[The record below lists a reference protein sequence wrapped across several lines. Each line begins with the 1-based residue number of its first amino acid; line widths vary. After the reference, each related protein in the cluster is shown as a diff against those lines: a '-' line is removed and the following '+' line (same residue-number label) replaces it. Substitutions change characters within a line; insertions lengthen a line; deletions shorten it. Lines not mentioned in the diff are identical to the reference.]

1 MSESNSAAQP
11 TRSDILRHIEIIFA
25 ERYIMP
31 HLNNPSE
38 ETLKQ
43 VFGILK
49 TQFEKTYC
57 GEVGG
62 SIFHQPTGLE
72 FLLVRPKKLIS
83 LEEKLALFEA
93 GEIADYNEL
102 ASIAEPV
109 VDNFSK
115 KKAKNGGELRFYIL
129 NEFYNALK
137 SIIQEPERV
146 KKITPE
152 NRKEISDCYKQ
163 FFLNSRYP
171 VLLSELE
178 APGKN
183 LISIFHV
190 HPSGLGPSEEDLI
203 ANQKLLLPIMVIA
216 GTSNYQTSGVRIH
229 LIYSG
234 TSHLLYGEPVKAQN
248 Y

>member
-1 MSESNSAAQP
+1 MMSESKSAAQP
-11 TRSDILRHIEIIFA
+11 TRLDILRRIEIIFA
-25 ERYIMP
+25 EQYIGP
-31 HLNNPSE
+31 YLANPSE
-38 ETLKQ
+38 ETLGQ
-43 VFGILK
+43 VLGILK
-49 TQFEKTYC
+49 TQFEKDYC

-72 FLLVRPKKLIS
+72 FLLVRPKKFIS

-115 KKAKNGGELRFYIL
+115 KKAKNGGEFRFYIL

-137 SIIQEPERV
+137 SIIKEPERV

-152 NRKEISDCYKQ
+152 NRKEIIDCYKQ

-171 VLLSELE
+171 VSLSELE
-178 APGKN
+178 APGKK
-183 LISIFHV
+183 LIGIFHV

-203 ANQKLLLPIMVIA
+203 ANQKLLFPIGVVA
-216 GTSNYQTSGVRIH
+216 GTNNYLTSGVRIH

-234 TSHLLYGEPVKAQN
+234 KSNLLYEGPLRLKG
-248 Y
+248 